1 MLSSSNLLWIGITL
15 RFILFN
21 WRLNSRCLSDWKLIR
36 CTETGWLGGVLGC
49 WMGADFLIKR
59 GMEWEG
65 PINWLGN
72 THQHSSWPDPPTVCF
87 SPSIK
92 TYSHAIPV
100 MDQLFK
106 CKNRKNVLRRG
117 FEVLL
122 RKLLIGSLVKSV
134 KSKGYTETPE
144 MATFDSE
151 YQEKFVTSLTL
162 TCQKKQENS

>member
-1 MLSSSNLLWIGITL
+1 M

-36 CTETGWLGGVLGC
+36 CTEIW
-49 WMGADFLIKR
+49 LIKGSVRVLNGCRFPDKGRDEIR
-59 GMEWEG
+59 GTH
-65 PINWLGN
+65 WLGN
-72 THQHSSWPDPPTVCF
+72 THQHLCWPNPPAVCF
-87 SPSIK
+87 SRSIK

-100 MDQLFK
+100 MDHLFK

-117 FEVLL
+117 FETLL

-134 KSKGYTETPE
+134 KSKCYTGIPET
-144 MATFDSE
+144 ASSNSE

-162 TCQKKQENS
+162 ACQKKQENS

>member
-1 MLSSSNLLWIGITL
+1 
-15 RFILFN
+15 
-21 WRLNSRCLSDWKLIR
+21 
-36 CTETGWLGGVLGC
+36 
-49 WMGADFLIKR
+49 
-59 GMEWEG
+59 
-65 PINWLGN
+65 
-72 THQHSSWPDPPTVCF
+72 
-87 SPSIK
+87 
-92 TYSHAIPV
+92 

-117 FEVLL
+117 FWVLL

-144 MATFDSE
+144 MATFDSG

>member
-1 MLSSSNLLWIGITL
+1 
-15 RFILFN
+15 
-21 WRLNSRCLSDWKLIR
+21 
-36 CTETGWLGGVLGC
+36 
-49 WMGADFLIKR
+49 
-59 GMEWEG
+59 
-65 PINWLGN
+65 
-72 THQHSSWPDPPTVCF
+72 
-87 SPSIK
+87 
-92 TYSHAIPV
+92 

-134 KSKGYTETPE
+134 NSKGYTE